1 MDKQNIKEAL
11 NKHSEI
17 IIETIEHDRITVKKI
32 EDNDDEQYLHV
43 LEPKDQK
50 VEIAKITEPKKEIV
64 FEAKGVVI
72 LED

>member
-1 MDKQNIKEAL
+1 MDKQHIKEAL

-32 EDNDDEQYLHV
+32 EDNDNEQYLHV

-50 VEIAKITEPKKEIV
+50 VEIAKITDLQENN
-64 FEAKGVVI
+64 FNQ
-72 LED
+72 L

>member
-1 MDKQNIKEAL
+1 MDKQHIKEAL
-11 NKHSEI
+11 DKHSEI

-50 VEIAKITEPKKEIV
+50 VEILKLQIFKKITLIN
-64 FEAKGVVI
+64 
-72 LED
+72 LESY

>member
-1 MDKQNIKEAL
+1 MDKQHIKEAL

-43 LEPKDQK
+43 LEPKDKK
-50 VEIAKITEPKKEIV
+50 VEIAKITYLQENN
-64 FEAKGVVI
+64 FNQ
-72 LED
+72 L

>member
-1 MDKQNIKEAL
+1 MDKQHIKEAL

-32 EDNDDEQYLHV
+32 EDNDDDQYLHI

-50 VEIAKITEPKKEIV
+50 VEIAKIKDLQENN
-64 FEAKGVVI
+64 FNQ
-72 LED
+72 L